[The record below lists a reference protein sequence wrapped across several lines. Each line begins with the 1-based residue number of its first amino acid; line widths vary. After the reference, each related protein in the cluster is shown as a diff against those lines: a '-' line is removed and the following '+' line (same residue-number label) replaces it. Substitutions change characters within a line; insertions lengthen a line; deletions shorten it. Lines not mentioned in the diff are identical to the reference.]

1 MCFKTLAGGLAAN
14 VAQQV
19 RDWEADQAAAAA
31 AAVAPIVITPTN

>member
-31 AAVAPIVITPTN
+31 VAPIVITPTN